1 LGGRVDLLRREG
13 VTLDVNEEIG
23 KRRTLRGDNR
33 LPQVLMMGKRS
44 YLRMM
49 RGIVVAEDQMAGCV
63 LPMVTIAEP
72 CKSTP
77 LHRERLANFKEGV
90 VR

>member
-1 LGGRVDLLRREG
+1 MDLLRREG

-63 LPMVTIAEP
+63 LPMVTRAEP
-72 CKSTP
+72 CKSAS
-77 LHRERLANFKEGV
+77 LYRERLANFKEGG

>member
-1 LGGRVDLLRREG
+1 MGGRVALLRLEE
-13 VTLDVNEEIG
+13 VTVDSNEEI
-23 KRRTLRGDNR
+23 RECRTVRGDNR
-33 LPQVLMMGKRS
+33 LPQVLMMGKRA

-63 LPMVTIAEP
+63 LPMVTRAEP

-77 LHRERLANFKEGV
+77 LHRERLANFKEGGV
-90 VR
+90 H